1 LTVKASQIAAGLKA
15 KGYAVQ
21 WSQETPDQIVVS
33 IDFIQ
38 NPELPWL
45 RAFHLDAAGC
55 DVETFVAEIEAWKE
69 DVRKHLSFGV
79 ASPVVQQVIAHYGIK
94 RTKQAI
100 KAIEH
105 V

>member
-1 LTVKASQIAAGLKA
+1 MSAKANRIAAGLKA

-21 WSQETPDQIVVS
+21 WAEEKPDQIDLSV
-33 IDFIQ
+33 DFIG
-38 NPELPWL
+38 NKELPWL

-55 DVETFVAEIEAWKE
+55 DVDTFVAEIEAWKE

-94 RTKQAI
+94 RTKRAV
-100 KAIEH
+100 KAIEY